1 MKLLRKKNLLII
13 LCVSA
18 VAIAFIFYYKNKEA
32 FQTPNQ
38 CTITKPL
45 GPAGGCLYLI
55 QWTFQI
61 GSNI

>member
-45 GPAGGCLYLI
+45 GPAGGCLYLN
-55 QWTFQI
+55 Q
-61 GSNI
+61 